1 MPQDSAIPTTDTGA
15 PPHPAEAVLARLRTS
30 PLLTTEEVA
39 RLLRVDPSTVRRW
52 RTEQPP
58 QGPPFIRLS
67 ERVVLYDAGDLQTWL
82 DERRTTP
89 GARRRAA

>member
-1 MPQDSAIPTTDTGA
+1 MPQDPAVPVTN
-15 PPHPAEAVLARLRTS
+15 AEAACPAAEADPPRPQAPR
-30 PLLTTEEVA
+30 LLTTEEIA
-39 RLLRVDPSTVRRW
+39 RLLRVDPSSVRRW
-52 RTEQPP
+52 RAERPP

-82 DERRTTP
+82 HERRTTP